1 MMKKEKSKA
10 RGRQEGGRGQGGEEG
25 ASNLFI
31 FTKGETPMSLRNVKG
46 DTVSEERV

>member
-31 FTKGETPMSLRNVKG
+31 FTIGKTLWNLV
-46 DTVSEERV
+46 